1 MEKAPKGFQYVLARE
16 LGIDLPGLIAISQE
30 EYDKL
35 RKCTHVGPKGQ
46 TRKVKFQKNDGTQA
60 EICLHCMEVFDSEE
74 QQTPVSW
81 SLLRFIRSLFPHAPS
96 IQVEA
101 PSVEAPRVDT
111 LVVDIIDWPN
121 RRLNSGTVRWTIP
134 IPQGSGLRFSF
145 QETLPKGSC
154 YYANTFG
161 GKG

>member
-1 MEKAPKGFQYVLARE
+1 MERQAPKGFRYVPCSA
-16 LGIDLPGLIAISQE
+16 LGIRLPGLMLITQE
-30 EYDKL
+30 EFDNIP
-35 RKCTHVGPKGQ
+35 KCTHVGPKGQ
-46 TRKVKFQKNDGTQA
+46 SRKVKYKKSDGTQTK
-60 EICLHCMEVFDSEE
+60 ICLHCMEVFDEE
-74 QQTPVSW
+74 QQPSVSR
-81 SLLRFIRSLFPHAPS
+81 SLLRALRSLFPHAPS
-96 IQVEA
+96 VQVEA
-101 PSVEAPRVDT
+101 PGVQAPRVDT

-154 YYANTFG
+154 YYANSFG